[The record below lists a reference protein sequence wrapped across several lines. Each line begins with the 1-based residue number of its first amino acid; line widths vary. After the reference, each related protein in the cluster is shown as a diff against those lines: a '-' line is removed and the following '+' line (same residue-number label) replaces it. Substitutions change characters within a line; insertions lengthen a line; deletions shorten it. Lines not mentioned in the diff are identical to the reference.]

1 MRAFRLRAFAL
12 TAAAGL
18 AVAGAS
24 ACSDVAGIEATT
36 DTLHDSL
43 TVFPLT
49 GSSPV
54 TPTALNTPFAT
65 VTPVGPSGNF
75 DLAFDLD
82 AQRRVIIY
90 PVKLIVQP
98 LTGVN
103 NVGLLKVAGSFEN
116 LTRAPTATYERDEAL
131 VVTVGEVVAIEA
143 LRNRASD
150 LCSFALSPNI
160 YSKLVVDS
168 VSAGTNSIW
177 FRFVTNPNCGFRS
190 FAPGR
195 PKD

>member
-1 MRAFRLRAFAL
+1 MRAFRLRAIAL

-18 AVAGAS
+18 VVAGAS
-24 ACSDVAGIEATT
+24 ACGDVAGVKATL

-54 TPTALNTPFAT
+54 TPTALNTPFGM

-103 NVGLLKVAGSFEN
+103 QVGLLKVAGSFEN
-116 LTRAPTATYERDEAL
+116 LTRAPTSKYERDEAL
-131 VVTVGEVVAIEA
+131 VVAVGEVVAIEA
-143 LRNRASD
+143 LRNRSSD
-150 LCSFALSPNI
+150 LCAFALSPNI

-168 VSAGTNSIW
+168 VSAGTNAIW